1 MTRIAGVFI
10 FGLLLVAGIN
20 SQAAD
25 HQVTVTAGD
34 KPAYEA
40 VLTSELPADLVGK
53 SLDLVDTAGKSVGVQ
68 ADKIGDKPAFTF
80 IVPSIDAG
88 KSLTFTLKEG
98 KSSATGGVEI
108 TKTDKGAEVKIDGE
122 LFTIYQT
129 KNGPKPYLW
138 PIIGPTGALMT
149 RSFPMEKVKG
159 ELRDHFHHRGL
170 WFTFDK
176 VNDSDFWTETP
187 TAGKTIHGEFVS
199 TTSGPVFGE
208 IVAKVDWQPKKGDKV
223 AEDTR
228 TYRFYR
234 VPGDRLIDFGI
245 TMKSAKGPL
254 KFGDSKEGL
263 FAIRVNEQ
271 MKVEKKENP
280 GSIVNSNGDKDGAA
294 WGKRAEWCD
303 YFGEIDGKQVGTAI
317 FDAPTN
323 FRHPTYWHVRT
334 YGLFAANPFGL
345 SHFTGDKKNDGSHEV
360 KEGETYQANYRVYFH
375 KGDTAA
381 AHVADWYAA
390 YAHPPKV
397 SVK

>member
-1 MTRIAGVFI
+1 MTRSAGVLF
-10 FGLLLVAGIN
+10 FAWMFATRAVL
-20 SQAAD
+20 AAD

-34 KPAYEA
+34 KPVEQA
-40 VLTSELPADLVGK
+40 VLTAELPADLVGK
-53 SLDLVDTAGKSVGVQ
+53 SLDLVDAKGNSIGVQ
-68 ADKIGDKPAFTF
+68 EDKLGGKPAFTF
-80 IVPSIDAG
+80 IASNIPAG
-88 KSLTFTLKEG
+88 QSETFTLKEG

-108 TKTDKGAEVKIDGE
+108 TKTEKGAEVKIDGK

-129 KNGPKPYLW
+129 NNGPKPYLW

-159 ELRDHFHHRGL
+159 ELRDHHHHRGM

-176 VNDSDFWTETP
+176 VNDNDFWSETP
-187 TAGKTIHGEFVS
+187 TSGKTIHNEFIS

-208 IVAKVDWQPKKGDKV
+208 IVATVTWQPKKGDKI
-223 AEDTR
+223 AEDVR

-234 VPGDRLIDFGI
+234 VNDARLVDFAID
-245 TMKSAKGPL
+245 MKSVNGPL

-303 YFGEIDGKQVGTAI
+303 YFGDVDGQKVGIAI
-317 FDAPTN
+317 FDNTAN

-334 YGLFAANPFGL
+334 YGLFGANPFGL
-345 SHFTGDKKNDGSHEV
+345 SHFTGDKNNNGAHEV
-360 KEGETYQANYRVYFH
+360 KEGEKYSAKYRVYFH
-375 KGDTAA
+375 KGDTNA

-397 SVK
+397 TVK